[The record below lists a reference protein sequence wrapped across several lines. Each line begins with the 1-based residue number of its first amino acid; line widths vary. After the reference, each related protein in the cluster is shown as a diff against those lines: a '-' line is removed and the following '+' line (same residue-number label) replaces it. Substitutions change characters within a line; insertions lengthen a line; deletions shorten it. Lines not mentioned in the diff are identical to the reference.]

1 MHLIRRN
8 VAYLAACQALLL
20 VNNVTLIAL
29 AGLAGLALAADKVL
43 ATLPATTYVIG
54 AALATMPLS
63 LLMKRIGRRPGF
75 MIGAAFGIA
84 GSAICAMAMHLGS
97 FWMLCAGT
105 LVAGAYNAS
114 GQLYRFAAADIAS
127 EDFKSRAI
135 SFVMAGGIVGGVVG
149 PEMAKFTR
157 NLVSAEFAAS
167 YGSLVVFGA
176 LSLLV
181 LTRVHIPKLAEADR
195 VAAGRPLLEI
205 VRQPVF
211 MVAALGAM
219 IGYGVMN
226 LLMTATPIAM
236 GICSHPFDDAAFVL
250 EWHVIGM
257 FAPSFFT
264 GSLIRRFGVLNIMLV
279 GAGLMVGCV
288 AIAVSGVA
296 VMHFWMALTLLGI
309 GWNFLYIG
317 GTTLLTEAAA
327 PAERAKTQG
336 ANDFLVFCTM
346 AISSASSGA
355 MVTQAGWQA
364 MNLWALPFLAVT
376 VAATL
381 LLAWNRK
388 RRAARAAADA

>member
-1 MHLIRRN
+1 MHTIRSN

-29 AGLAGLALAADKVL
+29 AGLAGMALASDKAL
-43 ATLPATTYVIG
+43 ATLPATAYVIG
-54 AALATMPLS
+54 AALATMPVS

-84 GSAICAMAMHLGS
+84 GSAICAAAMHLGS

-127 EDFKSRAI
+127 EQFKSRAI
-135 SFVMAGGIVGGVVG
+135 SLVMAGGIVGGIVG
-149 PEMAKFTR
+149 PETAKLTR
-157 NLVSAEFAAS
+157 NLAGAEFSAS
-167 YGSLVVFGA
+167 YGSLAVFGV

-181 LTRVHIPKLAEADR
+181 LTRVRIPKLAAADIA
-195 VAAGRPLLEI
+195 AAGRPLREI
-205 VRQPVF
+205 MRQPVF

-236 GICSHPFDDAAFVL
+236 GICGHPFDDAAFVL

-257 FAPSFFT
+257 FGPSFFT
-264 GSLIRRFGVLNIMLV
+264 GSLIRRFGVLNIMLT
-279 GAGLMVGCV
+279 GACLMALCV
-288 AIAVSGVA
+288 AIAVSGIA
-296 VMHFWMALTLLGI
+296 MMHFWAALTLLGV

-346 AISSASSGA
+346 AVSSATSGA

-364 MNLWALPFLAVT
+364 MNLWALPFLAAIV
-376 VAATL
+376 VATL
-381 LLAWNRK
+381 LLAWDRK
-388 RRAARAAADA
+388 RLAERAAAAA